1 MDRWARFAPL
11 TGVVFVAL
19 MLVGTVVI
27 NEWTYLPAAG
37 DIQELL
43 QDDWVRVYVGAYAA
57 MVGSFFLAWFAGSV
71 RVRLQEAEGPPG
83 RLAAVA
89 FGGGLAAAV
98 CLAIGYGSLIAAAA
112 RAGDDAGIAGET
124 AVALYDLSGAIVG
137 NVSPVLF
144 AVLIGAVAVVGLR
157 TGIFA
162 GWINWV
168 SLALAVVLF
177 SPWGWAVLV
186 VVLAWV
192 AWLSFALYQAPDG

>member
-27 NEWTYLPAAG
+27 NEWTRLPAAG

-43 QDDWVRVYVGAYAA
+43 QDDWVRVYVGAYTA
-57 MVGSFFLAWFAGSV
+57 MVGAFFLAWFAGSV
-71 RVRLQEAEGPPG
+71 RVRLREAEGAPG

-98 CLAIGYGSLIAAAA
+98 CLAIGYGTLIAAAA
-112 RAGDDAGIAGET
+112 RAGDDAGIATET

-157 TGIFA
+157 TGAFA

-168 SLALAVVLF
+168 SLALAVVLL

-192 AWLSFALYQAPDG
+192 AWLSFALYQASDG